1 MTNQKTYGP
10 KVLGVVWIWASRNGL
25 PKYQYNLDLSGVVDL
40 VPKMKAVN
48 GFRKKYR
55 SCLFLKSL
63 PKDLFFEHICLTY
76 MIYHDWYTQIKQY
89 ILFSKLSRVD
99 TTQFPS
105 TFGISGFPKM
115 VGFPNKPMGF
125 PSKNWS
131 FWGPFWGYHHL
142 RKPPYPFTSHG
153 PPNWWD
159 GWTLRS
165 WRWTITSIWLLPWL
179 LGCSWRFLA
188 LKSWNTRVLR
198 RDFHGPTN
206 HPFSHFEIKIC
217 YFWINIIYHLT
228 LLAIL
233 EVGFSGLEQT
243 KDLKRCQRFEVH
255 QGKIGAWTRARSG
268 ERQRSRE
275 CGSDVYANLSY
286 RKNQK

>member
-63 PKDLFFEHICLTY
+63 PKDRFFEHICLTY

-99 TTQFPS
+99 KTQFHS

-153 PPNWWD
+153 PPKLV
-159 GWTLRS
+159 GWVNPQVMKVDNH
-165 WRWTITSIWLLPWL
+165 IH
-179 LGCSWRFLA
+179 LA
-188 LKSWNTRVLR
+188 AAMTPRM
-198 RDFHGPTN
+198 
-206 HPFSHFEIKIC
+206 
-217 YFWINIIYHLT
+217 
-228 LLAIL
+228 LLAFLGI
-233 EVGFSGLEQT
+233 EIMKHPCFEKGFSWANKSSIFPFWD
-243 KDLKRCQRFEVH
+243 KDLLFL
-255 QGKIGAWTRARSG
+255 
-268 ERQRSRE
+268 
-275 CGSDVYANLSY
+275 D
-286 RKNQK
+286 